1 MTSNLGEVGVVS
13 KKWVRAWEDAYREY
27 GAVSE
32 MAAGSPTVD
41 ETTAAKLAH
50 ASWAVASAWR
60 FIGSDCE
67 LAWWVLAAVES
78 AAEAFEDQARHW
90 EPRSRHKQNKEHA
103 DGALRDMV
111 SGAGAGG
118 GGGGGR
124 RNAERGFAHRPPNAG
139 D

>member
-1 MTSNLGEVGVVS
+1 MVS

-90 EPRSRHKQNKEHA
+90 ETSRLPSVSRGGPSRPASVPRFLPSSSKVRLTTA
-103 DGALRDMV
+103 AIRTG
-111 SGAGAGG
+111 GYAGG
-118 GGGGGR
+118 
-124 RNAERGFAHRPPNAG
+124 
-139 D
+139 